1 MAECNRPESM
11 NSEGMNSCFRGSF
24 GSRLNPAAKWGAG
37 ASVKPPNFLLQ
48 FVDTA
53 ITDNVPD
60 FPSTMFVE

>member
-1 MAECNRPESM
+1 MAERIRLESM
-11 NSEGMNSCFRGSF
+11 SSEGMNSRFRGSF

-37 ASVKPPNFLLQ
+37 ASVESPNFLLQ

-60 FPSTMFVE
+60 LPSTMFVE